1 MIEEWKKVMPTYR
14 ATFAQHSTYTIEAT
28 DDNAALD
35 TAEEKFKADMRCP
48 VAVKSYDDI
57 EIEELEL

>member
-1 MIEEWKKVMPTYR
+1 MQTYR

-35 TAEEKFKADMRCP
+35 IAEEKFKADMRCH
-48 VAVKSYDDI
+48 VAVTSYDDI